1 LQGLASFQ
9 LVGTHREPLPEPTAV
24 ARTITIL
31 LAEDDPNDA
40 LLVRMAFQ
48 RTRSGVPLMVVP
60 NGLEAV
66 NYLKGEGVYADRTR
80 YPMPDII
87 LLDLKMPLMSGFE
100 VLGWL
105 KGQPLLKR
113 LPVIVLTSSVQDEDA
128 RRAYEA
134 GANSYLVKPTDF
146 NELVETMQH
155 LGDFWFEGSKL
166 PETGNLTPPP
176 SSQL

>member
-1 LQGLASFQ
+1 
-9 LVGTHREPLPEPTAV
+9 V

>member
-1 LQGLASFQ
+1 
-9 LVGTHREPLPEPTAV
+9 V

-48 RTRSGVPLMVVP
+48 RTRSGLPLMIVP
-60 NGLEAV
+60 NGLEAI

-80 YPMPDII
+80 FPMPDII
-87 LLDLKMPLMSGFE
+87 LLDLKMPLLSGFE

-105 KGQPLLKR
+105 REQPLLKR
-113 LPVIVLTSSVQDEDA
+113 LPVIILTSSVQDQDA

-146 NELVETMQH
+146 NELVETIKN

-166 PETGNLTPPP
+166 PEIGSLASQPPAQ
-176 SSQL
+176 S

>member
-1 LQGLASFQ
+1 
-9 LVGTHREPLPEPTAV
+9 
-24 ARTITIL
+24 

-128 RRAYEA
+128 RRAYET